1 MLILQRSALCYLSV
15 AEPRRG
21 WKSWPYRNC
30 KSFAVPGSYVHE
42 PPPFC
47 WLTGPPALRAG
58 FVSSVGPP
66 MQDMAG
72 GIFCPSW
79 RLSGTQ
85 LLDPRTVL
93 NPPRDG
99 PVEIHLNTQWSTPFP
114 VLAQPLSGPCP
125 VPVLRSDARS
135 SVPPSR
141 MVPKGP
147 RGTGV
152 SVVVCSG
159 ECQLD
164 MHNSGGFPSVT
175 SLSPS
180 SCPIYASISNSASMT
195 GEPVRNL

>member
-1 MLILQRSALCYLSV
+1 MSHRLSAGL
-15 AEPRRG
+15 R
-21 WKSWPYRNC
+21 
-30 KSFAVPGSYVHE
+30 
-42 PPPFC
+42 
-47 WLTGPPALRAG
+47 GPPALRAE

-66 MQDMAG
+66 MQDMTG
-72 GIFCPSW
+72 DLFCPSW

-85 LLDPRTVL
+85 LSDPRTVL

-99 PVEIHLNTQWSTPFP
+99 PVEIHLNTPFP

-164 MHNSGGFPSVT
+164 MHNSGGFPSMT
-175 SLSPS
+175 SHSPS
-180 SCPIYASISNSASMT
+180 SCLIYASISNSASMT
-195 GEPVRNL
+195 GEPVRDL